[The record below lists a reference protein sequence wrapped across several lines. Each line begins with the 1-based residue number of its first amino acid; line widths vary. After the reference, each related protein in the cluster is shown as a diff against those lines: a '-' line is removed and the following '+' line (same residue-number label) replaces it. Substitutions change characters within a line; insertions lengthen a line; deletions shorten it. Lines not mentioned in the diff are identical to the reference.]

1 MILYVDNNVCDI
13 LNLWDILEL
22 VPTWYDEI
30 SYSN

>member
-22 VPTWYDEI
+22 VPTWYDKI